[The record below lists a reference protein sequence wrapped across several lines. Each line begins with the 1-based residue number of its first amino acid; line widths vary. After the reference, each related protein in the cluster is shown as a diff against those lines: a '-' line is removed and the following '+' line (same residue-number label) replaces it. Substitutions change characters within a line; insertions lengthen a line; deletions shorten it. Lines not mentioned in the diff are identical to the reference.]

1 MFNDDLVHPAR
12 GSENKVSGAV
22 DLDFYL
28 TDDASRGGRNDVRN
42 PTIAQACLSPSAGI
56 LPESFAD
63 LAC

>member
-12 GSENKVSGAV
+12 GRNKVSGTV

-28 TDDASRGGRNDVRN
+28 TNDASNNDVRN
-42 PTIAQACLSPSAGI
+42 PTIARACLSPSAGI